1 MEYTQLKSSPKNFET
16 IRSIANIAPLIEI
29 IKTLRGKN
37 GCPWDKKQTAR
48 SMAVY
53 LIEEMYE
60 LTDAISSDDPDAIC
74 EELGD
79 VLFHILFIVRLFQE
93 KNQFGLAEV
102 FDRISKKMIRRHPH
116 VFGDKQVENTED
128 VKRQW
133 HEIKQEEKK
142 EKQET
147 SVLDSIPIS
156 LPALMRSYRISERAA
171 RMGFDWENLWS
182 VMEKAQEEWHEFKSE
197 IAGSPDD
204 KPYNPEVAMEFGDI
218 LFTLVNVA
226 RFAHIHPETALSD
239 ATRKF
244 EKRFKYMEQTC
255 AKDGKSFESIPRKQ
269 KEYLWN
275 IAKAQE
281 K

>member
-1 MEYTQLKSSPKNFET
+1 MEHTQLNSFGDNCKKNISSED
-16 IRSIANIAPLIEI
+16 ISPLIEI
-29 IKTLRGKN
+29 IEALRGEN
-37 GCPWDKKQTAR
+37 GCPWDKKQTSH

-60 LTDAISSDDPDAIC
+60 LTDAISSDNPEGIC

-79 VLFHILFIVRLFQE
+79 VLFHLLFIVSLFQE
-93 KNQFGLAEV
+93 QNKFGLADV
-102 FDRISKKMIRRHPH
+102 LDRISKKMTRRHPH
-116 VFGDKQVENTED
+116 VFGDKQIKDAED

-133 HEIKQEEKK
+133 HKIKQKEKK

-171 RMGFDWENLWS
+171 RMDFDWNDIRS
-182 VMEKAQEEWHEFKSE
+182 VMKKAQEEWHEFKSE
-197 IAGSPDD
+197 ITVSPDG
-204 KPYNPEVAMEFGDI
+204 KPYNPEAAMEFGDL

-226 RFAHIHPETALSD
+226 RFAGIHPETALSE

-244 EKRFKYMEQTC
+244 EKRFKYMERTC
-255 AKDGKSFESIPRKQ
+255 ARDGKSFESVPREQ
-269 KEYLWN
+269 KEHLWN
-275 IAKAQE
+275 MAKAQE
-281 K
+281 